1 MARPAAAVT
10 GAVGPGG
17 GQPRTAGRRR
27 VLRHDRWAQGQAG
40 DGSRVTL
47 VLAGAGDAGVAAR
60 GGGVS
65 RALRGGPGAPGVSG
79 AEWGAVAG
87 GGNRAAGERPH
98 GARHRLHLRS
108 GAVSRGGM
116 GLREGNGAH
125 SQSADTLERSRWHSP
140 PRRRDR
146 RCAPGQLWYQ

>member
-1 MARPAAAVT
+1 M
-10 GAVGPGG
+10 
-17 GQPRTAGRRR
+17 GRRR

-40 DGSRVTL
+40 DGNRVTL
-47 VLAGAGDAGVAAR
+47 VLAGTDDSGVAAR

-65 RALRGGPGAPGVSG
+65 RALRRGPGAPGVSG

-87 GGNRAAGERPH
+87 GRNRAAGERPH

-125 SQSADTLERSRWHSP
+125 HQSAETLERSATALTPTEAGPALRSRAACGTSETP
-140 PRRRDR
+140 VLPA
-146 RCAPGQLWYQ
+146 CS